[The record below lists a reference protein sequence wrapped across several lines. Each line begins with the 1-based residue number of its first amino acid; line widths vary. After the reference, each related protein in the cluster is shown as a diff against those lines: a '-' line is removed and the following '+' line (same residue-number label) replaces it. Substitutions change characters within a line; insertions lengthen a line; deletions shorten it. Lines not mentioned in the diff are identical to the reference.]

1 MKLFLNRVHTF
12 YRYRHLLQELVEKDI
27 KLKYRRSFLGYL
39 WSILNPLL
47 TMLVLVAVFSQLFRF
62 DIENFPVYLLCAQ
75 VLFNFMMEA
84 TNQAVFSIWG
94 NAALLKKVYVP
105 KYIFTLSKV
114 TSSLVNMLFSL
125 VALLLVM
132 LLTDTE
138 FTGNLVLIPFIL
150 LQLYIFCIGLGFF
163 LAQASVFFRD
173 IQYIYAVLTT
183 AWMYLTPMFY
193 PIEIL
198 PEGLKHGVM
207 ALNPMYF
214 YIEQFR
220 AVVLYGTM
228 PAAELMMKGC
238 AVAGLFFII
247 GVACFLKTQDKFIL
261 YI

>member
-1 MKLFLNRVHTF
+1 MKLLLNRFRTF
-12 YRYRHLLQELVEKDI
+12 FHYRHLLQELVEKDI

-47 TMLVLVAVFSQLFRF
+47 TMLVLVAVFAQLFRF

-75 VLFNFMMEA
+75 VLFNFMLEA

-105 KYIFTLSKV
+105 KYIFTLSKI
-114 TSSLVNMLFSL
+114 TSSLINMLFSL
-125 VALLLVM
+125 IALLIVM
-132 LLTDTE
+132 FLTNTQ
-138 FTGNLVLIPFIL
+138 FTGYLILVPFIL
-150 LQLYIFCIGLGFF
+150 LQLYVFCIGLGFF
-163 LAQASVFFRD
+163 LAQTSVFFRD
-173 IQYIYAVLTT
+173 VQYIYAVLTT

-198 PEGLKHGVM
+198 PQGLKNGVLN
-207 ALNPMYF
+207 LNPMYF

-228 PAAELMMKGC
+228 PEADLMIRGC
-238 AVAGLFFII
+238 VVAIFFLAI
-247 GVACFLKTQDKFIL
+247 GITSFLKTQDKFIL

>member
-1 MKLFLNRVHTF
+1 MKKFLNRFQVF
-12 YRYRHLLQELVEKDI
+12 YIYRHLLQELVEKDI

-62 DIENFPVYLLCAQ
+62 DIENFPVYLLSAQ
-75 VLFNFMMEA
+75 VLFNFMIEA

-105 KYIFTLSKV
+105 KYIFTLSKI
-114 TSSLVNMLFSL
+114 TSSLVNLLFSL
-125 VALLLVM
+125 VALLIVM
-132 LLTDTE
+132 FLTNTT
-138 FTGNLVLIPFIL
+138 FTIYLFFIPCIL
-150 LQLYIFCIGLGFF
+150 LQLYVFCTGLGFF

-173 IQYIYAVLTT
+173 VQYIYAVLTT
-183 AWMYLTPMFY
+183 AWTYLTPMFY
-193 PIEIL
+193 PISIL
-198 PEGLKHGVM
+198 PEGLKQGVIQF
-207 ALNPMYF
+207 NPMYF

-228 PAAELMMKGC
+228 PDALLILKGS
-238 AVAGLFFII
+238 AVALLFLVI
-247 GVACFLKTQDKFIL
+247 GIACFLKTQDKFIL